1 MEARALHLEENPPP
15 PVDLPKKL
23 KQGWPGPMLSFA
35 RFNCDCL
42 AGKKKRNSGK
52 GKASKKKP
60 EIQEEESP
68 AEEAGAAPTQ
78 KGAKRTA

>member
-1 MEARALHLEENPPP
+1 
-15 PVDLPKKL
+15 
-23 KQGWPGPMLSFA
+23 MLSFA